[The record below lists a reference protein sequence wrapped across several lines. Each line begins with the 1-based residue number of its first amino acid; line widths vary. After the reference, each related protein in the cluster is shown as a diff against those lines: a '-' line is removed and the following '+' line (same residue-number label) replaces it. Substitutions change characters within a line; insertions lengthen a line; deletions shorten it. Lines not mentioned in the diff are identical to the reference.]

1 MCYSLTGQSYDA
13 YNDGFN
19 LIKEA
24 LPKNKS
30 FGTHGYPNIFMTDN
44 SAAEINTLINNW
56 PNSRHLLCIF
66 HVLQAV
72 WRWLWDTKNNIPKES
87 RKILMKTFQNILYS
101 NTVEKAEQAYLNSN
115 HSKYDNWNKYVS
127 SYWEFKTKW
136 CLAWRDGTVKGHQT
150 NNFSELTVRIF
161 KDIVLSRV
169 KAYNVIALIDF
180 VCTVLEEYYCRR
192 FREFANSRNSKAR
205 LFLQSQTKK
214 AHDIKSENVIQITE
228 NEYEVVISS
237 DKSYEVNTKIGTCSC
252 HEGHFGSFCS
262 HQCVV
267 YLYYDVVSKN
277 FPPIT
282 AEDKYTISV
291 LAQGDK
297 SLPISFFESFLPN
310 SISTPH
316 ASSINCTKIQS
327 INQEL
332 LPVTLTSINE
342 NPLTLQ
348 IAKNEDNE
356 NISMENITLLM
367 KNLDIKFGSST
378 SGLKM
383 IETRLK
389 KICTE
394 GMWESFL
401 HTAGSSVPIR
411 RRSGTA
417 IKVQPT
423 SIVRRSLTLTRGSK
437 RFPVGRPATQE
448 QLKKKRKR
456 NLGINIK
463 NNLPNAKSHG
473 SGH

>member
-1 MCYSLTGQSYDA
+1 MCYSVTGQSYDS

-24 LPKNKS
+24 LPENKS

-44 SAAEINTLINNW
+44 SSAEINALNNNW

-66 HVLQAV
+66 HGLQAV

-87 RKILMKTFQNILYS
+87 RKILMKTFQKILYS
-101 NTVEKAEQAYLNSN
+101 NTIEKAEQAYLNSN

-136 CLAWRDGTVKGHQT
+136 CLAWRDGTVNGHQT
-150 NNFSELTVRIF
+150 NNFSEITVRIF

-169 KAYNVIALIDF
+169 KAYNVISLIDF
-180 VCTVLEEYYCRR
+180 VCTILEEYYCRR
-192 FREFANSRNSKAR
+192 LREFANSRNSKAR

-214 AHDIKSENVIQITE
+214 AHEIKPENVIQITE
-228 NEYEVVISS
+228 TEYKVVISN

-277 FPPIT
+277 FPPVS
-282 AEDKYTISV
+282 AEDKYNISV

-297 SLPISFFESFLPN
+297 SLPISFFEPFMPHPS
-310 SISTPH
+310 STQH
-316 ASSINCTKIQS
+316 TSSINCTEEVQS
-327 INQEL
+327 TNKQL
-332 LPVTLTSINE
+332 LHVTSINE
-342 NPLTLQ
+342 NPQILQ
-348 IAKNEDNE
+348 TAKNKDED
-356 NISMENITLLM
+356 ISMENITLLM
-367 KNLDIKFGSST
+367 KNLDTKFGSSA

-383 IETRLK
+383 IEKRLK
-389 KICTE
+389 KISTE

-411 RRSGTA
+411 RRSGTT

-423 SIVRRSLTLTRGSK
+423 SIARRSLTLTRGSK
-437 RFPVGRPATQE
+437 RFPVGRPATQD
-448 QLKKKRKR
+448 QLKNKRKR

-473 SGH
+473 RGH